1 MPTTYR
7 AVPLGGLG
15 SAKAEVP
22 ISASNILDALEQA
35 KAAFGMSVAFD
46 LCEGGHVVTT
56 YRPARRWRPM
66 NRRHDTPV

>member
-35 KAAFGMSVAFD
+35 KSALGMSVAFD
-46 LCEGGHVVTT
+46 LCDGDRVVTT
-56 YRPARRWRPM
+56 YRPARRWRSM
-66 NRRHDTPV
+66 DRRATPV